1 MLQQHRF
8 LPLDFIGFVGACDL
22 CSIFQSDVTQR
33 RNGGGIQMHA
43 TQICPVEDPQPEVR
57 QICVCEKTTSSFL
70 RGEFDLVARTFY
82 T

>member
-1 MLQQHRF
+1 
-8 LPLDFIGFVGACDL
+8 
-22 CSIFQSDVTQR
+22 
-33 RNGGGIQMHA
+33 MHA